1 MEGAVVCSGPGI
13 RVGGKGY
20 EVSLARE
27 WHQGPCGGASRTVV
41 QEGRT
46 KLGSR
51 LARGTQGL
59 TDGSFFEL
67 GHVLS

>member
-20 EVSLARE
+20 KDSVAGE
-27 WHQGPCGGASRTVV
+27 WDQGPCGGTSRTVV
-41 QEGRT
+41 QGGRA
-46 KLGSR
+46 KLGDR
-51 LARGTQGL
+51 LAKGTQGL